1 MFLFCRTEY
10 FREKRIWLN
19 SLYNRIFFN
28 DLIVRHK
35 IKSED
40 ALRLCVRRLAES
52 VMQLT
57 GRCGDRQLGKLAG
70 TKEPALI
77 ACSDNGAVFQGH
89 AAMIL
94 ERGE

>member
-1 MFLFCRTEY
+1 MLSGAY
-10 FREKRIWLN
+10 FMGLTP
-19 SLYNRIFFN
+19 
-28 DLIVRHK
+28 
-35 IKSED
+35 
-40 ALRLCVRRLAES
+40 LAES
-52 VMQLT
+52 VMQL
-57 GRCGDRQLGKLAG
+57 DRAAAAIGSSGKLAG